1 MRFLYIQKY
10 QQGLTAVRFEWDD
23 EKARKNKAKHG
34 VSFEFAE
41 IFDFDSAM
49 IFEDAT
55 EDYGEERFVG
65 IGFIGN
71 KIHQIAYTPRNGN
84 IRVISLRRAT
94 KEEIRSYV
102 EYIET
107 GY

>member
-1 MRFLYIQKY
+1 MLAMRI
-10 QQGLTAVRFEWDD
+10 EWDN

-34 VSFEFAE
+34 VSFELAE
-41 IFDFDSAM
+41 IFDFDNAM
-49 IFEDAT
+49 IFEDAS

-65 IGFIGN
+65 IGFIDT
-71 KIHQIAYTPRNGN
+71 KIHQIVYAPRSGN

>member
-1 MRFLYIQKY
+1 
-10 QQGLTAVRFEWDD
+10 
-23 EKARKNKAKHG
+23 
-34 VSFEFAE
+34 
-41 IFDFDSAM
+41 M

-71 KIHQIAYTPRNGN
+71 KIHQIAYAPRNGN